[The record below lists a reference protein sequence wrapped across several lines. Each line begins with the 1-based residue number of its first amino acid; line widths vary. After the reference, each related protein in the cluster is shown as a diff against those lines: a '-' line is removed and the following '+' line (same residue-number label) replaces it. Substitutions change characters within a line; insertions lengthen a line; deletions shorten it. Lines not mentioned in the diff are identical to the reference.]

1 MYELIL
7 TKVHD
12 SYRFILADHDL
23 DSLWLIKQH
32 FPIIINLDSWFT
44 TDSMNTARF
53 NSKLD
58 AIFNTAMDMIS

>member
-12 SYRFILADHDL
+12 SYRFILADHNL

-44 TDSMNTARF
+44 TASMNTARF
-53 NSKLD
+53 NS
-58 AIFNTAMDMIS
+58 